1 MVDKSEK
8 FGWLVRLGFAARGLV
23 YLLIGYLAL
32 SASGRDKGPEG
43 AFNWLQ
49 DVPLGVPILYLSALG
64 LLAYALYRLASV
76 VFDVD
81 NHGSDKKGLIHRTGH
96 GASAIAH
103 LALAWTAFQFA
114 QGDKQ
119 SASGG
124 GGSGEEAAGSLLS
137 FSFGS
142 LLLGLVGLGFLAAAV
157 MQAKSAATG
166 GFMKAVAGNAPSFV
180 KPLGHAGHAARA
192 IVFAIIGWSVM
203 QSAWFASSTQ
213 VKTLGE
219 AVSSLAD
226 NGTIYTLVAIGLL
239 LFGLFS
245 LVTARYRVVP
255 DLDRRNFTSPLS

>member
-32 SASGRDKGPEG
+32 SASGGDKGPEG

-64 LLAYALYRLASV
+64 LLAYAIYRLASV

-81 NHGSDKKGLIHRTGH
+81 NHGTDRKGLIHRAGH

-103 LALAWTAFQFA
+103 LVLAWTALQFA

-124 GGSGEEAAGSLLS
+124 GGEEAAGSLLS

-142 LLLGLVGLGFLAAAV
+142 LLLGLVGLGFLLAAV
-157 MQAKSAATG
+157 MQAKSAFTG
-166 GFMKAVAGNAPSFV
+166 SFMKAVAGDAPAFV
-180 KPLGHAGHAARA
+180 QPLGHAGHAARS
-192 IVFAIIGWSVM
+192 IVFAIIGWSIM
-203 QSAWFASSTQ
+203 QSAWFASSAQ

-226 NGTIYTLVAIGLL
+226 NGTVYTLVAVGLL

-255 DLDRRNFTSPLS
+255 DLDRRNLRSPLS

>member
-8 FGWLVRLGFAARGLV
+8 FGWLVRLGFAARGVV
-23 YLLIGYLAL
+23 YVLIGYLAL
-32 SASGRDKGPEG
+32 SASGGDKGPEG

-49 DVPLGVPILYLSALG
+49 DVPLGVPILYLAALG

-76 VFDVD
+76 VFDID
-81 NHGSDKKGLIHRTGH
+81 NHGTDKKGLVHRAGH

-124 GGSGEEAAGSLLS
+124 GGGEQAAGSLLS
-137 FSFGS
+137 FPFGS
-142 LLLGLVGLGFLAAAV
+142 LLLGLVGLGFLLAAA
-157 MQAKSAATG
+157 MQAKSALTG
-166 GFMKAVAGNAPSFV
+166 SFMKAVAGDAPSFV
-180 KPLGHAGHAARA
+180 KPLGQAGHAARA
-192 IVFAIIGWSVM
+192 IVFAIIGWSLM
-203 QSAWFASSTQ
+203 QSAWFASTAQ

-226 NGTIYTLVAIGLL
+226 KGTVYTLVAVGLL

-245 LVTARYRVVP
+245 LVIARYRVVP
-255 DLDRRNFTSPLS
+255 DFDRRNLTSPLS